1 MSDEPAKDQLPGELR
16 RALGL
21 LSEEAQHAA
30 VHGFIESGLDPHGGG
45 VSLDG
50 DLVTLSHVRDVLSDA
65 LETGKFEQAPLA
77 VQYDVYGQVQALGR
91 ALTNITEG
99 QNASPD
105 LQAGVEK
112 LNEAV
117 WPFRLLDTSADGVT
131 SFHSRMNQ
139 LRSQEVLIR
148 KTARAAGEF
157 DGLLKNAD
165 RMLAEIAERASSIA
179 DERAATATVVEQ
191 LQTLLRDSTE
201 LSEQIAN
208 VGTQAARQE
217 SIATRQLVA
226 ARQAFTDTEAVAVS
240 AKEARADTVA
250 GRESFQALTAQFEQ
264 LLAATEGA
272 AKTQR
277 DAVAQKH
284 AELLE
289 RVSAEFAKATT
300 AHQATLAKHTEEMT
314 VKGDAAVDAFV
325 VKSEKALDE
334 GDEEVK
340 GLVEHLEE
348 LEGHIDE
355 AMERATGVSLLHAFQ
370 RRHFDVV
377 NARKF
382 WSRAF
387 AASVLLLLAVG
398 GYLVY
403 ALPPVPIDSTD
414 FYAKLSIAVPL
425 VIAVGFCGIRF
436 ARERTREKEFN
447 ASTPFGIYR
456 TPSE

>member
-1 MSDEPAKDQLPGELR
+1 MSDEPTKDQLSGELR

-21 LSEEAQHAA
+21 LSDEAQHVA
-30 VHGFIESGLDPHGGG
+30 GRRFNESGLARDGGDL
-45 VSLDG
+45 SLDG
-50 DLVTLSHVRDVLSDA
+50 VLVTLSHVRDVLSDA
-65 LETGKFEQAPLA
+65 LETGRFVQSPLP

-91 ALTNITEG
+91 ALTNISEVPSTL
-99 QNASPD
+99 PD

-112 LNEAV
+112 LNEEV
-117 WPFRLLDTSADGVT
+117 WPFRLLDTSADGVM
-131 SFHSRMNQ
+131 SFHGRMNQ

-179 DERAATATVVEQ
+179 DERAATAADVEQ
-191 LQTLLRDSTE
+191 LQTLLRESTE
-201 LSEQIAN
+201 ISQQIAS

-217 SIATRQLVA
+217 SVATRQLVA
-226 ARQAFTDTEAVAVS
+226 ARQAFMDTEAAAIG
-240 AKEARADTVA
+240 AKEAQADAAA
-250 GRESFQALTAQFEQ
+250 GRDLFQALTAKVEQ
-264 LLAATEGA
+264 LLAETERS

-277 DAVAQKH
+277 DAAAQKH
-284 AELLE
+284 AELLKGM
-289 RVSAEFAKATT
+289 SAELAKATT
-300 AHQATLAKHTEEMT
+300 AHQVALAKHIEEIT

-370 RRHFDVV
+370 RRQFDIV

-387 AASVLLLLAVG
+387 AASVVVLLAVG

-403 ALPPVPIDSTD
+403 ALPSLPAEGTAL
-414 FYAKLSIAVPL
+414 YARLSIVIPL
-425 VIAVGFCGIRF
+425 IVAVGFCGVRY
-436 ARERTREKEFN
+436 ARERTREREFN
-447 ASTPFGIYR
+447 ESVPPGIHDTPM
-456 TPSE
+456 S